1 MAGRSSTEGMPY
13 YYNRFLAI
21 VDRLRT
27 TFLLRKF
34 PRSRLCCYL
43 TKTYF
48 PALQAL
54 MGTVHH
60 PSYTHSWILNAS
72 SNSRL
77 NANRMLRAKK
87 VLAYVAERIE
97 ATSEQPDPDV
107 IKPEDYLE
115 LYCQDQLVAH
125 NTTLATLRAHVWK
138 AGGDVI
144 LYYKSSGRRP
154 ELEERERI
162 KKENAAAD
170 EGTAKT
176 GPVLHT

>member
-1 MAGRSSTEGMPY
+1 
-13 YYNRFLAI
+13 
-21 VDRLRT
+21 
-27 TFLLRKF
+27 
-34 PRSRLCCYL
+34 
-43 TKTYF
+43 
-48 PALQAL
+48 
-54 MGTVHH
+54 
-60 PSYTHSWILNAS
+60 
-72 SNSRL
+72 
-77 NANRMLRAKK
+77 MLRAKK

-97 ATSEQPDPDV
+97 APSEQPDL
-107 IKPEDYLE
+107 IPEDDLE

-154 ELEERERI
+154 ELEERERV

>member
-1 MAGRSSTEGMPY
+1 MPVKEIAKVSFVLLPYQDLLPSIASPDGYVPLST
-13 YYNRFLAI
+13 
-21 VDRLRT
+21 
-27 TFLLRKF
+27 
-34 PRSRLCCYL
+34 
-43 TKTYF
+43 
-48 PALQAL
+48 
-54 MGTVHH
+54 
-60 PSYTHSWILNAS
+60 PSYIRSWILNAS

-97 ATSEQPDPDV
+97 PEPPDFNIV
-107 IKPEDYLE
+107 KPEDYLE

-125 NTTLATLRAHVWK
+125 NITLATLRAHVWK

-144 LYYKSSGRRP
+144 LYYKSNGRRP
-154 ELEERERI
+154 ELEEREKV
-162 KKENAAAD
+162 KKDN